1 MPAVRFVFDVI
12 SPYAFVAWKVVRER
26 GYVPVPILF
35 AAVLDA
41 LGQKGPAEIPA
52 KRVYAFK
59 DAYRKG
65 ARAGAPPLV
74 PPPSHPFNPLCA
86 LRVAGLPMADD
97 ERGRLIDAL
106 FDAAWGGAGGCET
119 PTQVAAAARRAGLD
133 GDALVARAGA
143 PEAKAHLRDATA
155 AAIAGGVF
163 GVPSF
168 VVDGE
173 VFWGVDALPHLDD
186 FLAGRDPVPPDA
198 VARWQDL
205 PATAR
210 RPGSDASSRGGAPS

>member
-12 SPYAFVAWKVVRER
+12 SPYAYVAWKLVRDR
-26 GYVPVPILF
+26 GMVPVPILF

-65 ARAGAPPLV
+65 ARAG
-74 PPPSHPFNPLCA
+74 
-86 LRVAGLPMADD
+86 
-97 ERGRLIDAL
+97 E
-106 FDAAWGGAGGCET
+106 
-119 PTQVAAAARRAGLD
+119 
-133 GDALVARAGA
+133 
-143 PEAKAHLRDATA
+143 PEAKERLRAATA
-155 AAIAGGVF
+155 EAIAAGVF

-168 VVDGE
+168 VTGGE
-173 VFWGVDALPHLDD
+173 VFWGVDAIPHLDE
-186 FLAGRDPVPPDA
+186 FLAGRDPVPADA
-198 VARWQDL
+198 AARWKDL

-210 RPGSDASSRGGAPS
+210 RPRSATS

>member
-12 SPYAFVAWKVVRER
+12 SPYAYVAWKLVRDR
-26 GYVPVPILF
+26 GMVPVPILF

-86 LRVAGLPMADD
+86 LRVAGLPMPDD
-97 ERGRLIDAL
+97 ARVRLVDAL
-106 FDAAWGGAGGCET
+106 FDAAWGGHGGCET
-119 PTQVAAAARRAGLD
+119 PAQVIAAARRAGLD
-133 GDALVARAGA
+133 GEALVARASE
-143 PEAKAHLRDATA
+143 PEAKERLRAATA
-155 AAIAGGVF
+155 EAIAAGVF

-168 VVDGE
+168 VTGGE
-173 VFWGVDALPHLDD
+173 VFWGVDAIPHLDE
-186 FLAGRDPVPPDA
+186 FLAGRDPVPADA
-198 VARWQDL
+198 AARWKDL

-210 RPGSDASSRGGAPS
+210 RPRSATS